1 MCDIWID
8 YCLYFFT
15 YVDEEDFILSNENKE
30 LSKEVYKYNFRYIF
44 EKNKVNINKFFSVEK
59 EDLEGFIER
68 IKID

>member
-44 EKNKVNINKFFSVEK
+44 EKNKLNINKFFSVEK